1 MSPTGTKYALCQE
14 RAHREVKPFKGTSMR
29 TMLLLCILVGC
40 NSDPG
45 DVGRVLV
52 TDGVEPQSQLQL
64 LESAAGSSGD
74 WPQLFGPDR
83 TCFSRETDV
92 DTSWGSAGPKEAWR
106 KKIGTGYS
114 SPVIA
119 EGKLI
124 LLHRQGDEETIQCFS
139 CDTGES
145 LWRYAYPT
153 EYTCKYE
160 YSHGPYSTPVI
171 AGDCVYAIG
180 AQAQMHCLRLAD
192 GTLKWQRDLQA
203 DFNLGE
209 QLFGFGA
216 SPWIEDDK
224 LILNLGAAELNAG
237 IAAFDVHSGATI
249 WTSTDH
255 HASYATPIATTL
267 FDRRYLFVLTYDGL
281 VALDPQ
287 DGTVRWIEP
296 FKSKSIDTVNATS
309 PAVWKNHVVVMHG
322 PGAGAKCF
330 KINEDGSHEL
340 AWKDRRVLDSQF
352 NSLLTHDGYLYGF
365 TAKREGGSAFR
376 CIDFR
381 TGKLQ
386 WSVNSALQRG
396 SCVAVNDRI
405 ILWGEEGHL
414 AVIDLDPSAAKG
426 FTITEQSLMEK
437 PCYSAPALSSK
448 KLFLRN
454 EQYVIAFDLTP
465 NIVSENGSQYQ
476 SSN

>member
-1 MSPTGTKYALCQE
+1 MLLMKSSIYST
-14 RAHREVKPFKGTSMR
+14 
-29 TMLLLCILVGC
+29 LLLCALVGC
-40 NSDPG
+40 SSERG
-45 DVGRVLV
+45 DLNTAENVAG
-52 TDGVEPQSQLQL
+52 TGAVELQSKSNE
-64 LESAAGSSGD
+64 LEPTVDYSGD
-74 WPQLFGPDR
+74 WPQLFGPER
-83 TCFSRETDV
+83 TCFSQETDV
-92 DTSWGSAGPKEAWR
+92 DTSWGSAGPKVAWR
-106 KKIGTGYS
+106 KSIGTGYS

-119 EGKLI
+119 DCKLI
-124 LLHRQGDEETIQCFS
+124 ILHRQGNEETVQCFR
-139 CDTGES
+139 CDNGDS
-145 LWRYAYPT
+145 LWSYAYPT

-180 AQAQMHCLRLAD
+180 AQAQMHCLSLED

-203 DFNLGE
+203 DFKLGE

-224 LILNLGAAELNAG
+224 LILNIGGAELHAG
-237 IAAFDVHSGATI
+237 IAAFDVHSGATL

-255 HASYATPIATTL
+255 RSSYATPMATTL
-267 FDRRYLFVLTYDGL
+267 FGERYLFVLTYDGL
-281 VALDPQ
+281 VALNPQ
-287 DGTVRWIEP
+287 DGNVRWIEP

-309 PAVWKNHVVVMHG
+309 PAVWQNHVVVMHG

-340 AWKDRRVLDSQF
+340 AWRDRRVLDSQF
-352 NSLLTHDGYLYGF
+352 NSLLTYEGFLYGF

-376 CIDFR
+376 CVDFS

-396 SCVAVNDRI
+396 SCVAVDDRI

-414 AVIDLDPSAAKG
+414 AVMDLDPSSAKG
-426 FTITEQSLMEK
+426 FTITDQSLMEK

-454 EQYVIAFDLTP
+454 ERQVIAFDLTP
-465 NIVSENGSQYQ
+465 SDVSENGSRYQ
-476 SSN
+476 TSN